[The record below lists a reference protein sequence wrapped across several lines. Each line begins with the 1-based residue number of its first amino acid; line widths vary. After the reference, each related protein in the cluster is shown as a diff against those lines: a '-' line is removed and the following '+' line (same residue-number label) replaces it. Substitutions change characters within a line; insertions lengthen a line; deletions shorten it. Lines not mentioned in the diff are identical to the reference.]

1 MSKIKSLAHSIR
13 VQFSI
18 IFLAILLTVLV
29 VVILIN
35 TTFLDDYYVHSKK
48 EAIKTA
54 YSTINIAA
62 NNGNLSSQDFDIEL
76 QKVCEKYNIELIV
89 LDADSQTIKT
99 TASDVQFLTKLL
111 WENMLSE
118 NGTSLTKDKK
128 ILEQTDEYT
137 LQTETD
143 VRTGTG
149 YMEIWGVLGNGNL
162 IMMRTALESIAESV
176 AISNNFVSYVGFM
189 IAVLILLTVFFITKK
204 ITDPITDLSAI
215 SDEMKA
221 LNFEAK
227 YKPRKFTNEL
237 DRLGENINELS
248 STLEKTITELKNANY
263 ELQQD
268 IDKKNELDEMRRD
281 FISNVSHELK
291 TPIALIQGY
300 AEGLS
305 EGINDD
311 DAESRQF
318 YCEVIMDEAAK
329 MNNMVKK
336 LLTLNQLEFGKSD
349 MTMERFNIV
358 DMVKNYMKS
367 AEILARQKNVTV
379 RMEEY
384 PDIYV
389 WADEFKTEEILQN
402 YYSNA
407 INHVGGDMIIEIKLQ
422 LIENHVRI
430 SVFNTG
436 TPIPEDSIKH
446 IWEKFYKVD
455 KARTREYG
463 GSGVGLSIVKAI
475 LDSMHQQYG
484 VINYDNGVEFWF
496 ELETK

>member
-1 MSKIKSLAHSIR
+1 MAHSIR

-18 IFLAILLTVLV
+18 IFLAILLAVLV

-176 AISNNFVSYVGFM
+176 TISNNFVSYVGFM

-407 INHVGGDMIIEIKLQ
+407 INHVAGEMIIEIKLQ

-446 IWEKFYKVD
+446 IWDKFYKVD

>member
-1 MSKIKSLAHSIR
+1 LAHSIR

-29 VVILIN
+29 VVIVIN

-176 AISNNFVSYVGFM
+176 TISNNFVSYVGFM

-358 DMVKNYMKS
+358 DMVKNYIKS

-407 INHVGGDMIIEIKLQ
+407 INHVAGEMIIEIKLQ

-446 IWEKFYKVD
+446 IWDKFYKVD

-475 LDSMHQQYG
+475 MDSMHQQYG

>member
-1 MSKIKSLAHSIR
+1 MNKIKSLAHSIR

-18 IFLAILLTVLV
+18 IFLGILLTVLV
-29 VVILIN
+29 VVIFIN

-176 AISNNFVSYVGFM
+176 TISNNFVSYVGFM

-367 AEILARQKNVTV
+367 AEILVRQKNVTV

-446 IWEKFYKVD
+446 IWDKFYKVD

-475 LDSMHQQYG
+475 MDSMHQQYG

>member
-1 MSKIKSLAHSIR
+1 LAHSIR

-176 AISNNFVSYVGFM
+176 TISNNFVSYVGFM

-446 IWEKFYKVD
+446 IWDKFYKVD

-475 LDSMHQQYG
+475 MDSMHQQYG

>member
-1 MSKIKSLAHSIR
+1 MNKIKSLAHSIR

-18 IFLAILLTVLV
+18 IFLAILLTVLFA
-29 VVILIN
+29 VIFIN
-35 TTFLDDYYVHSKK
+35 TTFLDDYYLHSKR

-62 NNGNLSSQDFDIEL
+62 SNGNLSSQDFDIEL

-99 TASDVQFLTKLL
+99 TASDVQLLTKLL

-118 NGTSLTKDKK
+118 NGTGLTKDKK
-128 ILEQTDEYT
+128 IIEKTEDYT

-143 VRTGTG
+143 TRTNTG
-149 YMEIWGVLGNGNL
+149 YMEIWGVLSNGNL
-162 IMMRTALESIAESV
+162 IMMRSALESITESV
-176 AISNNFVSYVGFM
+176 TISNNFVSYVGFM
-189 IAVLILLTVFFITKK
+189 IAVIILLTVFYITKK
-204 ITDPITDLSAI
+204 ITDPITDLSSI
-215 SDEMKA
+215 SNEMKA

-237 DRLGENINELS
+237 DTLGENINELS
-248 STLEKTITELKNANY
+248 STLEKTISELKNANY

-311 DAESRQF
+311 AESRQF
-318 YCEVIMDEAAK
+318 YCDVIIDEAAK

-358 DMVKNYMKS
+358 DMVKNYVKS
-367 AEILARQKNVTV
+367 AEILARQKGVTV
-379 RMEEY
+379 KMDDY

-407 INHVGGDMIIEIKLQ
+407 INHVSGDMIIEVKLQ
-422 LIENHVRI
+422 LFDGHVRI

-436 TPIPEDSIKH
+436 QPIPEDSVNH
-446 IWEKFYKVD
+446 IWDKFYKVD

-475 LDSMHQQYG
+475 MDSMHQQYG

>member
-1 MSKIKSLAHSIR
+1 MNKIKSLAHSIR

-18 IFLAILLTVLV
+18 IFLAILLTVLFA
-29 VVILIN
+29 VIFIN
-35 TTFLDDYYVHSKK
+35 TTFLDDYYLHSKR

-62 NNGNLSSQDFDIEL
+62 SNGNLSSQDFDIEL

-99 TASDVQFLTKLL
+99 TASDVQLLTKLL

-118 NGTSLTKDKK
+118 NGTGLTKDKK
-128 ILEQTDEYT
+128 IIEKTEDYT

-143 VRTGTG
+143 TRTNTG
-149 YMEIWGVLGNGNL
+149 YMEIWGVLSNGNL
-162 IMMRTALESIAESV
+162 IMMRSALESITESV
-176 AISNNFVSYVGFM
+176 TISNNFVSYVGFM
-189 IAVLILLTVFFITKK
+189 IAVIILLTVFYITKK
-204 ITDPITDLSAI
+204 ITDPITDLSSI
-215 SDEMKA
+215 SNEMKA

-237 DRLGENINELS
+237 DTLGENINELS
-248 STLEKTITELKNANY
+248 STLEKTISELKNANY

-311 DAESRQF
+311 AESRQF
-318 YCEVIMDEAAK
+318 YCDVIIDEAAK

-358 DMVKNYMKS
+358 DMVKNYAFLPS
-367 AEILARQKNVTV
+367 
-379 RMEEY
+379 
-384 PDIYV
+384 
-389 WADEFKTEEILQN
+389 
-402 YYSNA
+402 
-407 INHVGGDMIIEIKLQ
+407 
-422 LIENHVRI
+422 
-430 SVFNTG
+430 
-436 TPIPEDSIKH
+436 
-446 IWEKFYKVD
+446 
-455 KARTREYG
+455 
-463 GSGVGLSIVKAI
+463 
-475 LDSMHQQYG
+475 
-484 VINYDNGVEFWF
+484 
-496 ELETK
+496 

>member
-1 MSKIKSLAHSIR
+1 M
-13 VQFSI
+13 
-18 IFLAILLTVLV
+18 V

-176 AISNNFVSYVGFM
+176 TISNNFVSYVGFM

-446 IWEKFYKVD
+446 IWDKFYKVD

-475 LDSMHQQYG
+475 MDSMHQQYG

>member
-1 MSKIKSLAHSIR
+1 LSKIKSLAHSIR

-29 VVILIN
+29 VVIVIN

-176 AISNNFVSYVGFM
+176 TISNNFVSYVGFM

-358 DMVKNYMKS
+358 DMVKNYIKS

-407 INHVGGDMIIEIKLQ
+407 INHVAGEMIIEIKLQ

-446 IWEKFYKVD
+446 IWDKFYKVD

-475 LDSMHQQYG
+475 MDSMHQQYG

>member
-1 MSKIKSLAHSIR
+1 MAHSIR

-18 IFLAILLTVLV
+18 IFLAILLAVLV

-176 AISNNFVSYVGFM
+176 TISNNFVSYVGFM

>member
-1 MSKIKSLAHSIR
+1 M
-13 VQFSI
+13 
-18 IFLAILLTVLV
+18 V
-29 VVILIN
+29 VVIVIN

-176 AISNNFVSYVGFM
+176 TISNNFVSYVGFM

-407 INHVGGDMIIEIKLQ
+407 INHVAGEMIIEIKLQ

-446 IWEKFYKVD
+446 IWDKFYKVD

-475 LDSMHQQYG
+475 MDSMHQQYG

>member
-1 MSKIKSLAHSIR
+1 M
-13 VQFSI
+13 
-18 IFLAILLTVLV
+18 V

-176 AISNNFVSYVGFM
+176 TISNNFVSYVGFM

>member
-1 MSKIKSLAHSIR
+1 MA
-13 VQFSI
+13 
-18 IFLAILLTVLV
+18 LV
-29 VVILIN
+29 MFIN
-35 TTFLDDYYVHSKK
+35 ATFLDDYYFHSKR

-54 YSTINIAA
+54 FSTIDIAA
-62 NNGNLSSQDFDIEL
+62 GNGHLTSSEFDIEL

-89 LDADSQTIKT
+89 LDADSQTIKS

-111 WENMLSE
+111 WENMLSKNSDAE
-118 NGTSLTKDKK
+118 REIIEKTDK
-128 ILEQTDEYT
+128 YT
-137 LQTETD
+137 LQTEVD
-143 VRTGTG
+143 SRTNTG
-149 YMEIWGVLGNGNL
+149 YMEIWGVLSNDNI
-162 IMMRTALESIAESV
+162 IMMRTALESISESV
-176 AISNNFVSYVGFM
+176 SISNSFISYVGFM
-189 IAVLILLTVFFITKK
+189 IAVLILIAVFYVTKK
-204 ITDPITDLSAI
+204 ITNPITDLSSI
-215 SDEMKA
+215 SNEMKN

-227 YKPRKFTNEL
+227 YKPRKFKNEL
-237 DRLGENINELS
+237 DNLGENINDLS
-248 STLEKTITELKNANY
+248 NTLEKTISELKNANY

-268 IDKKNELDEMRRD
+268 IDKKNELEEMRRD

-300 AEGLS
+300 AEGLN

-311 DAESRQF
+311 PESRQF
-318 YCEVIMDEAAK
+318 YCEVIMDEASK

-349 MTMERFNIV
+349 MSMERFNIV
-358 DMVKNYMKS
+358 DMVKNYIKS
-367 AEILARQKNVTV
+367 AEILAKQKEVTV
-379 RMEEY
+379 KMSDY

-407 INHVGGDMIIEIKLQ
+407 INHVSGDMIIEIKLTQ
-422 LIENHVRI
+422 LDNKVRI

-436 TPIPEDSIKH
+436 DPIPEESINH
-446 IWEKFYKVD
+446 LWDKFYKVD

-475 LDSMHQQYG
+475 MDSMHQQYG

>member
-1 MSKIKSLAHSIR
+1 M
-13 VQFSI
+13 
-18 IFLAILLTVLV
+18 V
-29 VVILIN
+29 VVIVIN

-176 AISNNFVSYVGFM
+176 TISNNFVSYVGFM

-358 DMVKNYMKS
+358 DMVKNYIKS

-407 INHVGGDMIIEIKLQ
+407 INHVAGEMIIEIKLQ

-446 IWEKFYKVD
+446 IWDKFYKVD

-475 LDSMHQQYG
+475 MDSMHQQYG

>member
-1 MSKIKSLAHSIR
+1 M
-13 VQFSI
+13 
-18 IFLAILLTVLV
+18 V

-176 AISNNFVSYVGFM
+176 TISNNFVSYVGFM

-407 INHVGGDMIIEIKLQ
+407 INHVAGEMIIEIKLQ

-446 IWEKFYKVD
+446 IWDKFYKVD

>member
-1 MSKIKSLAHSIR
+1 MKSLAHSIR

-29 VVILIN
+29 VVIVIN

-176 AISNNFVSYVGFM
+176 TISNNFVSYVGFM

-358 DMVKNYMKS
+358 DMVKNYIKS

-407 INHVGGDMIIEIKLQ
+407 INHVAGEMIIEIKLQ

-446 IWEKFYKVD
+446 IWDKFYKVD

-475 LDSMHQQYG
+475 MDSMHQQYG

>member
-1 MSKIKSLAHSIR
+1 M
-13 VQFSI
+13 
-18 IFLAILLTVLV
+18 V
-29 VVILIN
+29 VVIVIN

-176 AISNNFVSYVGFM
+176 TISNNFVSYVGFM

-407 INHVGGDMIIEIKLQ
+407 INHVAGEMIIEIKLQ

-446 IWEKFYKVD
+446 IWDKFYKVD